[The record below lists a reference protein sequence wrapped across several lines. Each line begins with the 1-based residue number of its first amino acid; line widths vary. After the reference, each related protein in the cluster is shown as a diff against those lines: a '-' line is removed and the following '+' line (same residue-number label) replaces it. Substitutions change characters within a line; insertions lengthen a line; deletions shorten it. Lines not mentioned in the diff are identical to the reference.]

1 MASRVFHRLPSRVY
15 PTAVRGEGVYLF
27 DAAGKR
33 YIDASGGAAVACLG
47 HGHPAVIAAI
57 KRQAD
62 ALCYVHTSFFTTE
75 VAEQLAEHLVS
86 RAPLGVS
93 HASFVSGGAEA
104 METALKM
111 ARQYFLERGE
121 PKRTRFIARRQSYH
135 GNTLGALAVSGNL
148 WRRERFA
155 PMLFDVTH
163 VSPCYAYR
171 EQRIDESAVAYG
183 ERLARELDAAIVA
196 AGPET
201 VIAFVAEP
209 VVGATLGAVAAV
221 PGYFKRVREVCDRH
235 GIFLILD
242 EVMCGMGR
250 CGTLFA
256 CEAEGVVPDI
266 ITIAKGLG
274 AGYGPIGAVLLA
286 RHVHDAFVGGSG
298 AFQHGFTYMGHALA
312 CAAALEVQRVIAAE
326 GLLAQV
332 VARGATLKAEL
343 ARAFADH
350 PHVGDIRGRGLMV
363 ALELVA
369 DRASKA
375 PFAPERKLNA
385 RVKETALDVGLVCYP
400 GGGSV
405 DGRQG
410 DHVLLAPPFIV
421 SEAQVGEIVD
431 LLHSA
436 VDRAIAAMRV

>member
-1 MASRVFHRLPSRVY
+1 MASRLFHRLPSRVY

-183 ERLARELDAAIVA
+183 ERLARELDAAIVV

-286 RHVHDAFVGGSG
+286 RHVHDAFIVGSG

-369 DRASKA
+369 DRESKA

-385 RVKETALDVGLVCYP
+385 RIKETALDVGLVCYP

-410 DHVLLAPPFIV
+410 DHVLLAPPFITT
-421 SEAQVGEIVD
+421 EAQVGEIVD
-431 LLHSA
+431 LLRIA
-436 VDRAIAAMRV
+436 VDRAIAAR

>member
-1 MASRVFHRLPSRVY
+1 MASRVFHRLPSHVY

-286 RHVHDAFVGGSG
+286 RHVHDAFIVGSG

-369 DRASKA
+369 DRESKA

-385 RVKETALDVGLVCYP
+385 RIKETALGLGLVCYP

-410 DHVLLAPPFIV
+410 DHVLLAPPFITT
-421 SEAQVGEIVD
+421 EAQVGEIVD
-431 LLHSA
+431 LLRIA
-436 VDRAIAAMRV
+436 VDRAIAAR

>member
-1 MASRVFHRLPSRVY
+1 MASRLFHRLPSRVY

-183 ERLARELDAAIVA
+183 ERLVRELDAAIVA

-286 RHVHDAFVGGSG
+286 RHVHDAFIVGSG

-369 DRASKA
+369 DRESKA

-385 RVKETALDVGLVCYP
+385 RIKETALGLGLVCYP

-410 DHVLLAPPFIV
+410 DHVLLAPPFIT
-421 SEAQVGEIVD
+421 SDAQVGEIVD
-431 LLHSA
+431 LLRIA
-436 VDRAIAAMRV
+436 VDRAIAAR